1 MNVVQKIYIHSGR
14 HCCFLYYLYV
24 TLVQH
29 EGEINKKN
37 TNMKNKTSGEKQD
50 LCESV
55 CVPVECIVKTN
66 IEINCT

>member
-1 MNVVQKIYIHSGR
+1 MWYKRFTFTVVVIVV
-14 HCCFLYYLYV
+14 FLYYLYV